1 MGDGGGTSDRN
12 KPDFGQ
18 NRGPAVSEGS
28 STAGIVA
35 AVLALIAAI
44 AGLIGIVAV
53 PANSNFG
60 ARR

>member
-1 MGDGGGTSDRN
+1 
-12 KPDFGQ
+12 
-18 NRGPAVSEGS
+18 
-28 STAGIVA
+28 
-35 AVLALIAAI
+35 VLALIAAI